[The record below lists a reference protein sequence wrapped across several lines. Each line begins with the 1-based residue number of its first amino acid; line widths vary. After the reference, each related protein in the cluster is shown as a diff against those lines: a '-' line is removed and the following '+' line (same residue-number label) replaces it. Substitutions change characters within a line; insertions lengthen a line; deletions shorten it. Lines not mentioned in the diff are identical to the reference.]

1 MSKLYNFKISV
12 LLIIFMFSSVLY
24 SQKNIINDDII
35 SSNSKN
41 YNWFN
46 LKNKVKSVKTRYV
59 SIKESLNKTI
69 KQSSMISNDARNNN
83 YLEFYE
89 NGLIKTYYGN
99 IPLFEFEKI
108 DSLKLEII
116 QYDNKDILQKS
127 KYKPLINK
135 PNRFLPDQLFVAC
148 DLYRYSYEFG
158 PIIYGKEHLGI
169 SQSNYIYIKDKNNRI
184 TESFEYWPYD
194 ENRDTL
200 RIKEIRDKDLVWRI
214 KYLYNDKNQLI
225 SQKII
230 PGDNALGKN
239 TGYGDIDGMGV
250 SYHALGTESGFPS
263 DLQLKYK
270 YDNKGRVIQAV
281 FWGNNRIISSEDYE
295 YDSIKGYVQKVKC
308 YVTGPGEIA
317 NPTNRFIKTFNENG
331 DIIEKEFILNFPE
344 QNISP
349 MKKFYD
355 YNYDSHNNWI
365 KCNMYFE
372 DTKEGEPTLVAERK
386 IEYYE

>member
-1 MSKLYNFKISV
+1 MIFRMRIAIFTFF
-12 LLIIFMFSSVLY
+12 IILSLSACAQERF
-24 SQKNIINDDII
+24 IPNDVPL
-35 SSNSKN
+35 STQTSF
-41 YNWFN
+41 YGYN
-46 LKNKVKSVKTRYV
+46 LKGNVKLVKTRYV

-108 DSLKLEII
+108 DSLKLEIM

-135 PNRFLPDQLFVAC
+135 PNRFLPDQLFVAF

-230 PGDNALGKN
+230 PGDSALGKN

-295 YDSIKGYVQKVKC
+295 YHPVKEYIQKVKY
-308 YVTGPGEIA
+308 YVTGPGEVS
-317 NPTNRFIKTFNENG
+317 NPTNRYLETFNENG

-349 MKKFYD
+349 MKRFYV
-355 YNYDSHNNWI
+355 YEYDSHNNWI
-365 KCNMYFE
+365 KCSMFLE
-372 DTKEGEPTLVAERK
+372 GSKEGEPTLTAERQ
-386 IEYYE
+386 IEYFE